1 MESQLETIINT
12 LKRKKDKETIIEF
25 LKTIRRYL
33 PPSDDFSIT
42 LWKSGI
48 YEYILDRNG
57 VAIIRVAEDEYL
69 PYMSAYEKRIDY
81 SQLPENLLNNLDWKG
96 ILKQVRDIAL
106 EYAKRDKNF
115 DKIADMVNHVVL
127 ENL

>member
-1 MESQLETIINT
+1 MKTV
-12 LKRKKDKETIIEF
+12 RK
-25 LKTIRRYL
+25 YL

-57 VAIIRVAEDEYL
+57 VAIMRIAEDEYL

-81 SQLPENLLNNLDWKG
+81 SQLPDNLVNNLDWKG
-96 ILKQVRDIAL
+96 VLRQLRDIAL

-115 DKIADMVNHVVL
+115 DKIADMVNHVIL